1 MLRASEV
8 VLRRSSQILLNA
20 ARCQATASIPAP
32 EEVRANQPIYTK
44 LFINNEWRN
53 SMSGKTFTTY
63 DPSTCNKIA
72 EIQEADKA
80 DVDIAVKVRTTYT
93 NKYLNGLFNA
103 FSTIL
108 R

>member
-1 MLRASEV
+1 
-8 VLRRSSQILLNA
+8 
-20 ARCQATASIPAP
+20 
-32 EEVRANQPIYTK
+32 
-44 LFINNEWRN
+44 
-53 SMSGKTFTTY
+53 MSGKTFTTY